1 MSIDFVVF
9 VLLFVMVGDVN
20 VVAPEYLFKLGK
32 LGVVSGV
39 YVIALTV
46 KFAVVLALA
55 YIPAAD

>member
-1 MSIDFVVF
+1 MVV
-9 VLLFVMVGDVN
+9 VMLFVMVGDVN

-46 KFAVVLALA
+46 KVAVVLALA
-55 YIPAAD
+55 YIPSAA